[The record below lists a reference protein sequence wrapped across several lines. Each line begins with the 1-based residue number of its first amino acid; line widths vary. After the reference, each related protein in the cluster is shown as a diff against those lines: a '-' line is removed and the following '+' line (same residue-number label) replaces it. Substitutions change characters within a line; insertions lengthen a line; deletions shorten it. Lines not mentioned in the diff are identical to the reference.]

1 MSVLRVTHYSGD
13 RLGGAAR
20 AAYRLHQALRG
31 RQEAF
36 SRMVVVDKTNDDAT
50 VRGASPR
57 LSSRLAAVLS
67 PTLDSLPLR
76 LGAPPDAMP
85 RSTGWSGRIR
95 AAAINA
101 EPTDLVHLHWIC
113 AGFLS
118 IETIGRIRKPVVWTL
133 HDMWAFCGAE
143 HLAED
148 GPGARWRH
156 GYEPALTTGRLDVD
170 RWAWR
175 RKRAHWR
182 TPMRIVTPSRWLA
195 QCVADS
201 TLMGAWPVSVIPNPL
216 DLSRFK
222 PMDRAAARRLL
233 NLPTDKPL
241 VLFGAIRGTQLSYKG
256 WDLLQPAL
264 VKVAREQPGVEAVLF
279 GQSEPLDPPRLG
291 LPLHWMGHVSDDFT
305 LSALYSA
312 ADLLV
317 VPSRQE
323 SFGQTGSEAQ
333 ACGCPVVAF
342 DATGLRDVV
351 AHGETGLLARPFD
364 SGDLADAML
373 AVLRDDARRDGMSI
387 QARAR
392 AELLWSYDAV
402 ARQYLDLYRDAVPR

>member
-1 MSVLRVTHYSGD
+1 MSVLRVIHYSGD

-20 AAYRLHQALRG
+20 AASRIHQALG
-31 RQEAF
+31 ASQEAT
-36 SRMVVVDKTNDDAT
+36 SRMVVADKTNDDVT
-50 VRGASPR
+50 VRGADPR
-57 LSSRLAAVLS
+57 LSSRLAAVIS
-67 PTLDSLPLR
+67 PTLDGLPLR
-76 LGAPPDAMP
+76 LGAAPDSMP

-101 EPTDLVHLHWIC
+101 ESADIVHLHWIC

-118 IETIGRIRKPVVWTL
+118 VETIGRIRKPIVWTL

-148 GPGARWRH
+148 TATARWRQ
-156 GYEPALTTGRLDVD
+156 GYEPALKTGRFDVD

-175 RKRAHWR
+175 RKHAHWKA
-182 TPMRIVTPSRWLA
+182 PMHIVTPSRWLA
-195 QCVADS
+195 QCVAGS
-201 TLMGAWPVSVIPNPL
+201 ALMQSWPVSVIPNPL
-216 DLSRFK
+216 CLSRFK

-233 NLPTDKPL
+233 NLPADKPL
-241 VLFGAIRGTQLSYKG
+241 VLFGAIKGTQLAYKG

-264 VKVAREQPGVEAVLF
+264 AKVAREQPGVEAVLF
-279 GQSEPLDPPRLG
+279 GQSEPPDPPRLG
-291 LPLHWMGHVSDDFT
+291 MPLHWMGHVYDDYT

-351 AHGETGLLARPFD
+351 AHGDSGLLARPFD

-373 AVLRDDARRDGMSI
+373 ALLRDDARRAAMSAY
-387 QARAR
+387 ARAR
-392 AELLWSYDAV
+392 AKRLWSYDTV
-402 ARQYLDLYRDAVPR
+402 ARQYLDLYRDAATR